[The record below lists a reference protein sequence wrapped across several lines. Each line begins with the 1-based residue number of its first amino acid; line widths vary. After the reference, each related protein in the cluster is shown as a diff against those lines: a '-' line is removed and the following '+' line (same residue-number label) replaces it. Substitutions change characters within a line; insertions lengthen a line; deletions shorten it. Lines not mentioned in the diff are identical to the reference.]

1 MQAHKTKGVFSM
13 AQKQRF
19 GRTNFNQGD
28 KSFWDALRTFD
39 FKSLKN
45 FKFKDLTKKQR
56 MQIML
61 GTCVLFFLLM
71 IAGFFMSSNE
81 KEFVAT
87 AEGFV
92 KASAQYDVQK
102 TAKFTTSAA
111 HQLVIGQTDK
121 MKQTKAR
128 NYKTKVNTIETK
140 IVSQNGASMIGTSR
154 VTSTEQMGVEQP
166 IEFTHLFVWQ
176 EKKTGASWKISNLM
190 EAEAKRVN
198 KESTPKN

>member
-1 MQAHKTKGVFSM
+1 M

-19 GRTNFNQGD
+19 GRTNFNKGD
-28 KSFWDALRTFD
+28 KSFWDALKTFD
-39 FKSLKN
+39 FKSLKQ

-56 MQIML
+56 MQITL
-61 GTCVLFFLLM
+61 GACVFFFLMM
-71 IAGFFMSSNE
+71 IAGFFMSSDE
-81 KEFVAT
+81 KEFMAT

-102 TAKFTTSAA
+102 TAKFTNSAA

-140 IVSQNGASMIGTSR
+140 IVSQQGASMIGTSR
-154 VTSTEQMGVEQP
+154 VTTTEQMGVEQP

-176 EKKTGASWKISNLM
+176 QKKSGATWKISNLM
-190 EAEAKRVN
+190 EAEARRSN
-198 KESTPKN
+198 KEATPKN